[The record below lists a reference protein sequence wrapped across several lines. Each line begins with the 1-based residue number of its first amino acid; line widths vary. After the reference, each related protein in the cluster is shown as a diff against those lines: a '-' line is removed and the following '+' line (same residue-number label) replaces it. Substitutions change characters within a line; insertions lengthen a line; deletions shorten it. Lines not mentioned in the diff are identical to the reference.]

1 MKRGCEYWELIG
13 KEEEGRRVEWTETK
27 AMKRTSKGFVLQSGT
42 LEKLRLHSERR
53 ILGRKMVSIPI
64 LQMVTEGREWW
75 A

>member
-1 MKRGCEYWELIG
+1 MGRKKRARGLSG
-13 KEEEGRRVEWTETK
+13 QRTR